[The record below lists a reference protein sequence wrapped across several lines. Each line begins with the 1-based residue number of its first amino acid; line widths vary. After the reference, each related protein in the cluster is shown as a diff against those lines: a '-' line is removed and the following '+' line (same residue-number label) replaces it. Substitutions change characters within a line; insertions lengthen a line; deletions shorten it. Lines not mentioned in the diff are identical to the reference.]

1 MQITGSP
8 QWAQAGLLVLNPK
21 IIAAGARMSDP
32 GPPGESV
39 NPGLDAHHLFPIS
52 SAFYSHHLSSS
63 RCPLLPSMCEGHL
76 QLLHWLPEKPQ
87 FANKKMMGYHQR
99 LKITFRIQ
107 AERVSD
113 HHFLKAWTCLLPS
126 SILSWTMAAWGWWS
140 PSQLSPSLGSAHPA
154 LGRAPGQL
162 PGNG

>member
-52 SAFYSHHLSSS
+52 SINNIFVFDFH
-63 RCPLLPSMCEGHL
+63 
-76 QLLHWLPEKPQ
+76 
-87 FANKKMMGYHQR
+87 
-99 LKITFRIQ
+99 
-107 AERVSD
+107 
-113 HHFLKAWTCLLPS
+113 
-126 SILSWTMAAWGWWS
+126 
-140 PSQLSPSLGSAHPA
+140 
-154 LGRAPGQL
+154 
-162 PGNG
+162 